1 MSDEILQKIAQAGR
15 RMDPGLS
22 DRDVDRLVAG
32 AAKRRRIR
40 RAHRQMV
47 AGGSALVLI
56 AVLFA
61 YSRGLVLS
69 PTAGPGVQ
77 PAPSQ
82 TNLRVLR
89 LADGS
94 TATAI
99 DSGTELVIVED
110 ANEHAVVSLARGRG
124 RFNVMPRPQRV
135 FLVHA
140 GNVTVTVLGTLF
152 TVERVADRVGITV
165 ETGTVRV
172 EWTGGAA
179 LLQEGGTG
187 WYPPLP
193 SGDPAERTATPR
205 RNAGPS
211 AVKPAAQVSA
221 RAGQATPLPPETAPE
236 TTGDLLAAADNAR
249 LSGRPAE
256 GAELLR
262 KLLRNHRSDP
272 RAPLAA
278 FTLGR
283 MLLIELH
290 KPLEAAAVFA
300 DARRLS
306 PSGPLAEDS
315 LAREIEALHTASEVS
330 LAKIRAQEYLRLYP
344 EGRRA
349 PALRMLLGTK

>member
-22 DRDVDRLVAG
+22 ERDVDRLVAG

-40 RAHRQMV
+40 RTRRRMV

-61 YSRGLVLS
+61 YSRGLVFS
-69 PTAGPGVQ
+69 PTAGPVVH

-82 TNLRVLR
+82 TSLRVLR

-94 TATAI
+94 SATAI

-110 ANEHAVVSLARGRG
+110 GNEHAVVSLARGRG

-193 SGDPAERTATPR
+193 SGDPGERTAAPR
-205 RNAGPS
+205 RGPS
-211 AVKPAAQVSA
+211 AAKPAAPVSA
-221 RAGQATPLPPETAPE
+221 RAAQAAPEAAPE
-236 TTGDLLAAADNAR
+236 TTSDLLAAADNAR

-283 MLLIELH
+283 LLLLELH

-315 LAREIEALHTASEVS
+315 LAREIEALHTASELS
-330 LAKIRAQEYLRLYP
+330 LAKMRAQEYLRLYP
-344 EGRRA
+344 EGRKA
-349 PALRMLLGTK
+349 PALRMLLGAK